1 MGTLILLGLPV
12 GLAFGYALQRG
23 RFCMNTAFRDVLVAK
38 DFTLLRAYVVAVL
51 VQLVGLNLLADLG
64 VITRNMAP
72 FFWQAALVGGL
83 LFGFGMAT
91 AGG

>member
-1 MGTLILLGLPV
+1 MLKAVLLGFPV

-23 RFCMNTAFRDVLVAK
+23 RFCMNTAFRDVLVAR

-64 VITRNMAP
+64 MIMRNMAP
-72 FFWQAALVGGL
+72 FFWQATVVGGL
-83 LFGFGMAT
+83 IFGFGMAN